1 LMPRNIREL
10 IYFLYGKYV
19 RGLDESELGSF
30 VRLPQ
35 QWQRL
40 TREDE
45 ARLGRTKHCVYCGR
59 SEGTRPWPV
68 IPPQRAGS
76 DPRLLHILRSKD
88 NLVPACEE
96 CISAMGER
104 DILEWHARLED
115 IPPGAM
121 FAFLK
126 TAYLIHLTQGTL
138 ESPDPNLDGKLDL
151 RDLAVALLYFALRR
165 EP

>member
-1 LMPRNIREL
+1 MFRNIREL

-19 RGLDESELGSF
+19 RGLEGSELESF
-30 VRLPQ
+30 MRLPK
-35 QWQRL
+35 QWQKL
-40 TREDE
+40 IREDE
-45 ARLGRTKHCVYCGR
+45 ALLCAKQNCVYCGK

-76 DPRLLHILRSKD
+76 DPRLLRIFRSKD

-104 DILEWHARLED
+104 DILEWHPRLED
-115 IPPGAM
+115 IPPEAM

-126 TAYLIHLTQGTL
+126 TAYQIHFTQGTL
-138 ESPDPNLDGKLDL
+138 ESVDPNMDGKLDL